1 MKKYLNDLSFKD
13 LVATFYDKTEI
24 HFANGLNQQRFLG
37 KKSWDFF
44 LIIPGKIIPLKLRAT
59 LAAHSRTQMCQ
70 VCTVS
75 GQCTAANSMD
85 PIHFGLNMHCI
96 FKDVDVNFLESFK
109 GLYFLHCPHF
119 PLPCCVLSSP
129 HTMLANHVFWTVY
142 VSHLLLLQKTEISQC
157 CAAVSMYILY
167 PFIPS
172 LVSPA
177 QQSPYHTTQY
187 EGAAP
192 LHHPTGWQDR
202 VPEVYIQQWA
212 QPHLFHNFTIM
223 ALHAANC
230 PISRNHH
237 YTTKQQ
243 GITLPQ

>member
-37 KKSWDFF
+37 KKSTDNSWE
-44 LIIPGKIIPLKLRAT
+44 IIPLKLMTSRET

-96 FKDVDVNFLESFK
+96 LKDVDVNFLESFK
-109 GLYFLHCPHF
+109 GLYFLHYPHF

-129 HTMLANHVFWTVY
+129 HTMLANHVFWTVMCPIFY
-142 VSHLLLLQKTEISQC
+142 SSKRQRYHSVVQQSKCIYYIHSSPPFSALHNRALTIQLSMRVQSHFTTQQDGKTEYQRCTYSNGH
-157 CAAVSMYILY
+157 S
-167 PFIPS
+167 
-172 LVSPA
+172 
-177 QQSPYHTTQY
+177 
-187 EGAAP
+187 
-192 LHHPTGWQDR
+192 
-202 VPEVYIQQWA
+202 
-212 QPHLFHNFTIM
+212 
-223 ALHAANC
+223 
-230 PISRNHH
+230 PISLKERSDSLAFNSRESRIPFF
-237 YTTKQQ
+237 YK
-243 GITLPQ
+243 